1 MAMESITVLPD
12 QSEIL
17 HYENPAF
24 PLFLIR
30 SALSH
35 YSDKRVL
42 CHWHKEM
49 EFFYVEKGRPAYFVN
64 GNIVQLNEG
73 DIIFINSKTLHYG
86 FSPDGEDSI
95 YVCLVFMPSL
105 LSPNSFIKSSY
116 LDPLTDEE
124 NLPYIVFSKKRSS
137 LMKNELMTMLSLD
150 EEKKPTSPL
159 LLLSHLYSFWAD
171 FLSLRG
177 QEKTLTMPSTG
188 KTLLLKK
195 MLAFLYSH
203 YQEKI
208 SVENIASAALIGSSY
223 AIHLFHDYLH
233 SSPIV
238 YLNAFRIEKATDLLK
253 ESEMNM
259 SEIASNVGL
268 DSPSYFSELFRRSKG
283 CSPRAYQKKV
293 QQNEM

>member
-1 MAMESITVLPD
+1 MSINERIALLRKMKGLSQAELGKSLNVTDKAVSKWENGDGTPD
-12 QSEIL
+12 MTQIIS
-17 HYENPAF
+17 
-24 PLFLIR
+24 
-30 SALSH
+30 
-35 YSDKRVL
+35 L
-42 CHWHKEM
+42 CQ
-49 EFFYVEKGRPAYFVN
+49 YF
-64 GNIVQLNEG
+64 NI
-73 DIIFINSKTLHYG
+73 
-86 FSPDGEDSI
+86 SI
-95 YVCLVFMPSL
+95 DYLMPSL

-116 LDPLTDEE
+116 LDPLTTEE
-124 NLPYIVFSKKRSS
+124 NLPYIVLPKQRSP

-150 EEKKPTSPL
+150 EEKKPISPL
-159 LLLSHLYSFWAD
+159 LLLSHLYSFWAN

-177 QEKTLTMPSTG
+177 QVKTLTMPSTG
-188 KTLLLKK
+188 QTLLLKK
-195 MLAFLYSH
+195 MLTFLYSH

-208 SVENIASAALIGSSY
+208 SVEDIASAALIGSSY